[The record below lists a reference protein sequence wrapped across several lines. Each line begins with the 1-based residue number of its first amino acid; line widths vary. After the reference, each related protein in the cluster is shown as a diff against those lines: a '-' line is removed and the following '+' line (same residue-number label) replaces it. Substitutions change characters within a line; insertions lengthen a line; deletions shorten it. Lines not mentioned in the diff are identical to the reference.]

1 MCKIINTIQAPL
13 PIGPYAQGI
22 VSNNMIITSGQ
33 IPINPQTGMI
43 SSDIKEQTVQV
54 LKNIK
59 AIITAAKFTI
69 KDIVKTT
76 IFVKNLDH
84 LKIINIIYANFFL
97 QYVTTYPARTCLE
110 ISNLPNN
117 VEIEIEAIAI
127 KQ

>member
-1 MCKIINTIQAPL
+1 MYKIINTIQAPL
-13 PIGPYAQGI
+13 PIGPYSQGI
-22 VSNNMIITSGQ
+22 VSNNMIITAGQ

-43 SSDIKEQTVQV
+43 SNDIKEQTIQV
-54 LKNIK
+54 LNNIK

-69 KDIVKTT
+69 KDIVKTNL
-76 IFVKNLDH
+76 FLKNLDN
-84 LKIINIIYANFFL
+84 LKIVNVVYANFFL